1 MGKKTSRRSPHAP
14 RGYDPTQQAGCPV
27 RSLRQPYYST
37 PAGAGNPGPLNP
49 GLRASGPGLRPRPEG
64 LGWAG
69 RARAGR
75 RAGWSRPPWLRPPH
89 RPGRRAVRQLEQ
101 VNIRTGWA
109 EAQTGPY
116 RPYVKDTKKETARD
130 REKGDETERER
141 EM

>member
-1 MGKKTSRRSPHAP
+1 M
-14 RGYDPTQQAGCPV
+14 
-27 RSLRQPYYST
+27 
-37 PAGAGNPGPLNP
+37 
-49 GLRASGPGLRPRPEG
+49 
-64 LGWAG
+64 
-69 RARAGR
+69 
-75 RAGWSRPPWLRPPH
+75 
-89 RPGRRAVRQLEQ
+89 RQLEQ